1 MADSETLASNDQT
14 LDALAGEAIDLVRQM
29 ELTRSQSAA
38 IGVVRNFDG
47 TSRDQSGRLM
57 QRLKAAE
64 VSYID
69 VPLALPA
76 TLREYE
82 LQAGPEL
89 VGLIDATATYPLLAA
104 QFASLRRLPILT
116 VLHAPSQE
124 ETSLI
129 SGPPAIA
136 LFSAGQPIDDSD
148 GHASARVIR
157 LHNIAT
163 RSVVVLPAIHQHS
176 AIELISSDLFTFA
189 ADKPP
194 SRKVYD
200 DASFTITASNS
211 GLILT
216 HSSPG
221 FGKRTWAVEEVTL
234 ADLGRSH
241 TIRLD
246 SADPVKTKGSMTLR
260 KIGAD
265 SCDCEHTQH

>member
-29 ELTRSQSAA
+29 ELSRSQPAA
-38 IGVVRNFDG
+38 IGVVRNFNG
-47 TSRDQSGRLM
+47 TSRDQSARLM
-57 QRLKAAE
+57 QRLKAAD
-64 VSYID
+64 VNYID

-124 ETSLI
+124 KTSLT

-136 LFSAGQPIDDSD
+136 LFSAGQPVDDSD
-148 GHASARVIR
+148 LHAPARVIR

-176 AIELISSDLFTFA
+176 AIELISSDLFTLTP
-189 ADKPP
+189 DKPP
-194 SRKVYD
+194 SRRVFD
-200 DASFTITASNS
+200 DATFTLTVNGS
-211 GLILT
+211 GLTVT
-216 HSSPG
+216 HTSPG
-221 FGKRTWAVEEVTL
+221 LGKRRWTVEEVTL

-241 TIRLD
+241 TIKLD
-246 SADPVKTKGSMTLR
+246 SAVPVKTKGSMTLR